1 MLTWNCDRPGCSAVE
16 DAEWMRVEIDT
27 SARRVRLHSPD
38 WHWTTN
44 WCRNGRRCGDSFQLN
59 KHIFRGAVEKTTPNF
74 W

>member
-38 WHWTTN
+38 WALDDKLVPE
-44 WCRNGRRCGDSFQLN
+44 RQ
-59 KHIFRGAVEKTTPNF
+59 AVR
-74 W
+74 